1 MEDDSDLGVLTLLRE
16 MTKELV
22 ELCEDAGLLDFVYKM
37 LLNG

>member
-22 ELCEDAGLLDFVYKM
+22 ERCEDAGLLDFVYKM
-37 LLNG
+37 LANG